1 MFYII
6 DLNTNSKV
14 PNVEFQTYDDAM
26 NWFLEYGNIV
36 DYTIIEE

>member
-1 MFYII
+1 MFYIF
-6 DLNTNSKV
+6 DYNTNSKI

-26 NWFLEYGNIV
+26 NWFVEFGNIV